1 MQPNPAQKSVLDWEN
16 AMYRRILVPTDGSEL
31 AMVAVNAAIALAR
44 ACGGDIVALS
54 VAYPEPL
61 LLSAEGAVA
70 AGIELGVDVL
80 LEQAQQ
86 HVAQVA
92 DAAHRA
98 GVECTS
104 LTAYGYSPADE
115 IIAAAERQNCD
126 LIYIASHG
134 RRGLSRLIAGSVT
147 QRVLT
152 YSPVPVMVYR
162 PHMAH
167 GKGRDL
173 PRTVTAAQSPA

>member
-1 MQPNPAQKSVLDWEN
+1 
-16 AMYRRILVPTDGSEL
+16 MYRRILVPTDGSEL
-31 AMVAVNAAIALAR
+31 AMVAVNAAVDFAR
-44 ACGGDIVALS
+44 TCGGDIVAFS
-54 VAYPEPL
+54 VAYPEPM

-115 IIAAAERQNCD
+115 IIPAAERQNCD
-126 LIYIASHG
+126 LIFIASHG

-147 QRVLT
+147 QRVLAC
-152 YSPVPVMVYR
+152 SPIPVMVYR
-162 PHMAH
+162 PPLVHW
-167 GKGRDL
+167 KDRDL
-173 PRTVTAAQSPA
+173 PQTAEA